1 MDILPH
7 EDVADMRDVF
17 DTMAPEEI
25 AEWIQKAS
33 QRYLTKTPAFPAIM
47 IRREDWGSASRPR
60 SGDSGEISAVRTI
73 RIWYVGIIML
83 LGHLQSAKPSH
94 ELIPI
99 VENIPISPTPTC
111 SFFSSSEM
119 VCRLCG
125 RRHRRKNCRVPV
137 HWNLSPLVEVQVFE
151 DEPERNR
158 IEGEIQ
164 VPLLRLRDS
173 GEISAVRAIR
183 IWYVGLISCSLF
195 ALGLANG
202 DIGTGHTRPPRPPQD
217 PLQTNCT
224 LPATWPSQ
232 EGQGRNSK
240 RTWGSIFTILGT
252 LNPECR
258 LK

>member
-1 MDILPH
+1 MD
-7 EDVADMRDVF
+7 
-17 DTMAPEEI
+17 PEGL
-25 AEWIQKAS
+25 AEVSHKNPS
-33 QRYLTKTPAFPAIM
+33 VPSNHDEE
-47 IRREDWGSASRPR
+47 RRLGSASRPR

-73 RIWYVGIIML
+73 RIWYVVIIML

-125 RRHRRKNCRVPV
+125 RRHRRKNCHVPV

-173 GEISAVRAIR
+173 GEISAARAIR

-195 ALGLANG
+195 APGLANG
-202 DIGTGHTRPPRPPQD
+202 DIGTGHTRPPRPHRTPCR
-217 PLQTNCT
+217 PTAHYRPPGLRKRARAGTARERGGPF
-224 LPATWPSQ
+224 LPSWEP
-232 EGQGRNSK
+232 
-240 RTWGSIFTILGT
+240 
-252 LNPECR
+252 
-258 LK
+258 